1 MADDDKDNE
10 SGVDPWADIESGSAP
25 DLTEGFSFSFDEA
38 AVETPAASIDEPVAD
53 IPEEPLLSA
62 AAESPVHDAAAV
74 DPDDDLVNSWLDDQA
89 DAAPVAAGPL
99 GVFAPEDEPVEETVA
114 GQSSIQ
120 IGTGESGTH
129 SPSSIEALGFSV
141 EEGQPAANA
150 SGDLGGFAAWET
162 AGEDAAA
169 DGAAFPG
176 TGNGSDTV
184 GEEMFASGGESSES
198 DETLSMFAGVGEDA
212 AADAES
218 AEAGEGADVIDFAS
232 AAATGTVAAAAAA
245 AATKRPAK
253 QQPRSK
259 KSGGLG
265 PMIGVVLGGAM
276 AIPIVLGIL
285 IGLMWLGWKD
295 TIGIRKMLPDQL
307 AFLLPA
313 KRAGGQA
320 AGSMLPDLSN
330 APTLDDVA
338 AAVTDVAS
346 AVATPPSD
354 EPVPSTPSSS
364 DEGTEPTGDEPP
376 AVPGNEPDASATAT
390 VPAPSAPVEP
400 SPPAAP
406 ADDPLAG
413 LLDENPAAP
422 APKEMASTP
431 AVDPLAGLLDV
442 PQPSAPPTF
451 EPPAPAPMPVPSPP
465 QTPAVPPL
473 DTVPLE
479 KAVAAAAAALDALED
494 AVEPEEN
501 VREGLL
507 VDWYKSLA
515 RVAEEFT
522 ALEAVAVESGRP
534 LSHAPDQVVAL
545 HDGIVTRPAR
555 VADLTRLARNWLD
568 YGHRGSEGIVVPAT
582 FNGARKVGPYWCAKV
597 ALAEQTEGA
606 RSLAV
611 ISRAEPVAA
620 PGDLVV
626 ITGLTLD
633 GDVVWAADIR
643 TAKPAVDGAG
653 DEAGLD
659 GDRPPA
665 RPAQP
670 VENDPLDNLLGDDE
684 PAAPAAPAPAA
695 DASAE
700 SEPAAGG
707 DEPAADSEPAD
718 EKEDPFGDND
728 PSPAED
734 PGSGNDSEP

>member
-10 SGVDPWADIESGSAP
+10 SGVDPWADIESASAP

-38 AVETPAASIDEPVAD
+38 AVEMTETSIDEPVAD
-53 IPEEPLLSA
+53 IPEEPLPSA
-62 AAESPVHDAAAV
+62 AAESPVHDSAAV

-89 DAAPVAAGPL
+89 DAAPAAAGPL
-99 GVFAPEDEPVEETVA
+99 GVFAPEDEPGEETVA
-114 GQSSIQ
+114 GQSSIR

-141 EEGQPAANA
+141 AEGEPAANA
-150 SGDLGGFAAWET
+150 SGDLGGFAAWEA

-176 TGNGSDTV
+176 AGNGSDAV
-184 GEEMFASGGESSES
+184 GEEIFASGGEPSEP
-198 DETLSMFAGVGEDA
+198 DETLSMFAGVGDDS

-265 PMIGVVLGGAM
+265 PMIGVMLGGAM

-354 EPVPSTPSSS
+354 EPAPSTPSSS
-364 DEGTEPTGDEPP
+364 GDGTEPAGDEPP

-400 SPPAAP
+400 SPPAAS

-422 APKEMASTP
+422 AMKDVASTP

-442 PQPSAPPTF
+442 PQPSAPPTS
-451 EPPAPAPMPVPSPP
+451 EPPAPAPMPVPTPP
-465 QTPAVPPL
+465 PPPAAPPL

-479 KAVAAAAAALDALED
+479 NAVAAAAAALDALED
-494 AVEPEEN
+494 AVDPEEN

-522 ALEAVAVESGRP
+522 SLEAVAVESGRP

-545 HDGIVTRPAR
+545 HDGIVTRPER

-597 ALAEQTEGA
+597 ALAEQTDGA

-633 GDVVWAADIR
+633 GAVVWAADIR

-653 DEAGLD
+653 DDAGLD

-670 VENDPLDNLLGDDE
+670 AENDPLDVLLGDDE
-684 PAAPAAPAPAA
+684 PAAPAAPAPA
-695 DASAE
+695 E
-700 SEPAAGG
+700 G
-707 DEPAADSEPAD
+707 
-718 EKEDPFGDND
+718 
-728 PSPAED
+728 